1 MDILCFATSKDNH
14 NISVFIEVFA
24 RDKPLPDDIVGSPC
38 VNIDIE
44 DGKIYTSTGLA
55 TGLAKKADYWGEGT
69 ATAMPYQV
77 KQHILTKRKMFCEPD
92 DPRLPVTEDGEAIP
106 VETLFTDNSELVELF
121 WREVVATVGG
131 QDGNAADC

>member
-24 RDKPLPDDIVGSPC
+24 RNNPLPDNVVGIPC

-44 DGKIYTSTGLA
+44 DDKLYASIGLA

-69 ATAMPYQV
+69 AEKMPYQV
-77 KQHILTKRKMFCEPD
+77 KQHILSKRKLFCEPD
-92 DPRLPVTEDGEAIP
+92 DPMLPVTDDGEAIP
-106 VETLFTDNSELVELF
+106 VETQFVDNSELVNTIWLDL
-121 WREVVATVGG
+121 VG
-131 QDGNAADC
+131 QIESNIPQ

>member
-24 RDKPLPDDIVGSPC
+24 RIQSLPNDIVGTPC
-38 VNIDIE
+38 VNVDIE
-44 DGKIYTSTGLA
+44 DGKLYTSIGLV

-69 ATAMPYQV
+69 SDATPYQV

-92 DPRLPVTEDGEAIP
+92 DPRLPVTEDGESIP
-106 VETLFTDNSELVELF
+106 VETLFTDNSELVELV